1 MEEVRRILSGYMR
14 PSPSPDEDVAAEAAS
29 SVSSAIAAAIAANRA
44 AATAAP
50 EPVRA
55 DVPPALSLGIWRP
68 WGVGLS
74 LRLSD
79 VLEVI
84 SFDFNH
90 SENDLLVALM
100 TWGIQVREYNMSYK
114 DFFSNVRH

>member
-1 MEEVRRILSGYMR
+1 MEEVRRILSVYMR
-14 PSPSPDEDVAAEAAS
+14 PSPSPTDEDVAAEAAS

-44 AATAAP
+44 AATAP

-55 DVPPALSLGIWRP
+55 DVPALSLGIWRP
-68 WGVGLS
+68 WGLGLG

-79 VLEVI
+79 VMEVI

-90 SENDLLVALM
+90 SENS
-100 TWGIQVREYNMSYK
+100 I
-114 DFFSNVRH
+114 F

>member
-44 AATAAP
+44 ATAPP
-50 EPVRA
+50 EPVQA

-100 TWGIQVREYNMSYK
+100 TWYGEYEYESII
-114 DFFSNVRH
+114 

>member
-44 AATAAP
+44 AATAP

-55 DVPPALSLGIWRP
+55 DVPALSLGIWRP
-68 WGVGLS
+68 WGVGLH

-100 TWGIQVREYNMSYK
+100 TWYGEYEYESI
-114 DFFSNVRH
+114 V

>member
-14 PSPSPDEDVAAEAAS
+14 PSPSPTDEDVAAEAAS

-44 AATAAP
+44 AATAP

-100 TWGIQVREYNMSYK
+100 TRYGEYEYESII
-114 DFFSNVRH
+114 